1 MNTNFH
7 YLIRLIKTESKLR
20 FINKTLRFWLY
31 LITQRKALFNVFYS
45 RQRKSIIPI
54 LREVLLLWRY
64 WKLFPF
70 HYFRYKLYLD
80 KGRGIEDLYLYVPEF
95 YFDNIIIPH
104 YNSWLMRLFLSDKV
118 QMSKF
123 LNAYKIP
130 SANMILYA
138 ENGNLFSLNNI
149 IINSSNF
156 DSIIKK
162 VNSKKI
168 FLKPAQG
175 SGGNG
180 IIVFT
185 NVSGI
190 YYNKKER
197 LDFNLLHKKSLE
209 FDFLLESGI
218 QQYDVLQSYNSSSI
232 NTLRIITLLIDGEVR
247 PLKGVLRM
255 GRKDFDVDNSAQGGI
270 SCELDILTW
279 KLKSLGT
286 SEHPVADYT
295 EHPDSNVPF
304 NKNLDFKNE
313 TIALIQK
320 VGLLFPSCRV
330 IGWDIVLT
338 PDGPHILEINPGFGI
353 DHIQISCKQGLAEQL
368 LEIDRS
374 GKKEFL

>member
-1 MNTNFH
+1 
-7 YLIRLIKTESKLR
+7 
-20 FINKTLRFWLY
+20 
-31 LITQRKALFNVFYS
+31 
-45 RQRKSIIPI
+45 
-54 LREVLLLWRY
+54 
-64 WKLFPF
+64 
-70 HYFRYKLYLD
+70 
-80 KGRGIEDLYLYVPEF
+80 
-95 YFDNIIIPH
+95 
-104 YNSWLMRLFLSDKV
+104 
-118 QMSKF
+118 
-123 LNAYKIP
+123 
-130 SANMILYA
+130 MILYA

-197 LDFNLLHKKSLE
+197 LDFNLLRKKSLE

-232 NTLRIITLLIDGEVR
+232 NTLRIITLLINGEVR

-279 KLKSLGT
+279 KLKSIGT
-286 SEHPVADYT
+286 
-295 EHPDSNVPF
+295 F
-304 NKNLDFKNE
+304 
-313 TIALIQK
+313 
-320 VGLLFPSCRV
+320 
-330 IGWDIVLT
+330 
-338 PDGPHILEINPGFGI
+338 
-353 DHIQISCKQGLAEQL
+353 
-368 LEIDRS
+368 
-374 GKKEFL
+374 